1 MQRDSSSSW
10 AALGFQCPVRDF
22 RFAGRLCL
30 DCLYLTALQFSRE
43 AKEAL
48 QQCKET
54 RVHAELPFA
63 LTHINVTSWLLALL
77 NEGILLPFFLHSVAT
92 KPLPLAAS
100 GVLSAATDNT
110 AVSASPCLPPSA
122 ASSLRHHDEHA
133 DNAANMT
140 VSLLQSTPP
149 HLVVFSL
156 LQTFAFLRFVN
167 FWQHLQPSTVM
178 HFNAVSTRF
187 REALKRFFKSMA
199 SFPLFPLF
207 TPSVYEE
214 CTVVGSSVKPAALLN
229 ALQYL
234 IVLGK
239 DTSGETAADQE
250 TNELRL
256 LRRCLKAHWPS
267 D

>member
-1 MQRDSSSSW
+1 
-10 AALGFQCPVRDF
+10 AAAAAARN
-22 RFAGRLCL
+22 
-30 DCLYLTALQFSRE
+30 
-43 AKEAL
+43 
-48 QQCKET
+48 
-54 RVHAELPFA
+54 
-63 LTHINVTSWLLALL
+63 INVTSWLLALL

-178 HFNAVSTRF
+178 HFNAVGVCTRRVQE
-187 REALKRFFKSMA
+187 RERAAHQKATVMPAQEETCLKIFENINCLLSECALVCA
-199 SFPLFPLF
+199 G
-207 TPSVYEE
+207 VYEE